1 LRRLLLFYLLCA
13 VNPAPPALP
22 GGLKTRPGHDKLCMY
37 AALDIKATICL
48 NLGSTGQSACL
59 KSLHLLLLKY
69 L

>member
-1 LRRLLLFYLLCA
+1 MQFW
-13 VNPAPPALP
+13 
-22 GGLKTRPGHDKLCMY
+22 MY
-37 AALDIKATICL
+37 AATNCL